1 MKNSCL
7 YTKKCYHLSN
17 YSNIF
22 LRHYENFD
30 FYYLTNL
37 KNMKKF
43 STKILLSFLV
53 LWLFL
58 CPHFSTNADDLDVD
72 WLAITQKLT
81 TWEVEH
87 TNRRINFLWSNPG
100 QFWKNYHKAHGDLS
114 FRERIF
120 WWILEIDDVMNY
132 MVFVVRFLGQLW
144 ILIWM
149 FFIMFAWYKYMLS
162 VFNWWKTPAS
172 TLKNAIIWVIIVIF
186 SYAIMK
192 ILTSIIWLT

>member
-1 MKNSCL
+1 
-7 YTKKCYHLSN
+7 
-17 YSNIF
+17 
-22 LRHYENFD
+22 
-30 FYYLTNL
+30 
-37 KNMKKF
+37 MKKF
-43 STKILLSFLV
+43 STKILLSALI

-58 CPHFSTNADDLDVD
+58 CPHFHANADDLDVD
-72 WLAITQKLT
+72 WLAMAKKLT

-87 TNRRINFLWSNPG
+87 TNRRINLLWSNPG
-100 QFWKNYHKAHGDLS
+100 SLWENYHKAHEDLS
-114 FRERIF
+114 FWERIF
-120 WWILEIDDVMNY
+120 WWIIEIDDIMNY
-132 MVFVVRFLGQLW
+132 MVFVVKFLGQLW
-144 ILIWM
+144 ILVWM

>member
-1 MKNSCL
+1 MKDTKFNV
-7 YTKKCYHLSN
+7 KKCYNLSN
-17 YSNIF
+17 YCSI
-22 LRHYENFD
+22 LLCYHENLN

-37 KNMKKF
+37 KNMKNFGK
-43 STKILLSFLV
+43 KILLCLLL
-53 LWLFL
+53 LWLLL
-58 CPHFSTNADDLDVD
+58 CPNFPTNADDLDID
-72 WLAITQKLT
+72 WLAIAKKLT
-81 TWEVEH
+81 TWQVEH
-87 TNRRINFLWSNPG
+87 TNRRVRFLWSNPG
-100 QFWKNYHKAHGDLS
+100 HFWEDYHKAHEDLS

-120 WWILEIDDVMNY
+120 WWIIEIDDIMNY
-132 MVFVVRFLGQLW
+132 MIFVVKFLGQLW
-144 ILIWM
+144 ILVWM

>member
-1 MKNSCL
+1 MKDTKFNI
-7 YTKKCYHLSN
+7 KKCYNLSN
-17 YSNIF
+17 YSNI
-22 LRHYENFD
+22 LLCYYESIHIN
-30 FYYLTNL
+30 YLINL
-37 KNMKKF
+37 KTMKKIG
-43 STKILLSFLV
+43 TKILLSILI
-53 LWLFL
+53 LGLFL
-58 CPHFSTNADDLDVD
+58 CPHFATNADDLDVD
-72 WLAITQKLT
+72 WLAIAKKLT
-81 TWEVEH
+81 TWQVEH
-87 TNRRINFLWSNPG
+87 TNRRIKLLWSNPG
-100 QFWKNYHKAHGDLS
+100 HFWEDYHKAHADLS

-120 WWILEIDDVMNY
+120 WWILEIDDIMNY

-144 ILIWM
+144 ILVWM

>member
-1 MKNSCL
+1 
-7 YTKKCYHLSN
+7 
-17 YSNIF
+17 
-22 LRHYENFD
+22 
-30 FYYLTNL
+30 
-37 KNMKKF
+37 MKKF
-43 STKILLSFLV
+43 STKILLSALI

-58 CPHFSTNADDLDVD
+58 CPHFHANADNLDVD
-72 WLAITQKLT
+72 WLAIAKKLT
-81 TWEVEH
+81 TWQVEH
-87 TNRRINFLWSNPG
+87 TNRRIKLLWSNPG
-100 QFWKNYHKAHGDLS
+100 HFWEDYHKAHADLS

-120 WWILEIDDVMNY
+120 WWIIEIDDIMNY
-132 MVFVVRFLGQLW
+132 MVFVVKFLGQLW
-144 ILIWM
+144 ILVWM